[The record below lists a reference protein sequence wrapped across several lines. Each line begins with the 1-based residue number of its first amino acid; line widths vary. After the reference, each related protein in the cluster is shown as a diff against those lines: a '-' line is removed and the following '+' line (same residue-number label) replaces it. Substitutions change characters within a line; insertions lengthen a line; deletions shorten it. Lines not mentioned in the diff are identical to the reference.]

1 MQRLMKLGIN
11 NVVAVLQKTAMYA
24 IRVALAFLV
33 MLAVMSFDISVLIAA
48 LAGYSIGFLIFGS
61 QVSGQPNIEPHKDS
75 TDRHL
80 LNC

>member
-1 MQRLMKLGIN
+1 MQRLMKLGVNI
-11 NVVAVLQKTAMYA
+11 VVAGLQKTAMCA
-24 IRVALAFLV
+24 ITVALAFLV
-33 MLAVMSFDISVLIAA
+33 ILAVISFDISVLLAA

-61 QVSGQPNIEPHKDS
+61 QVFRQPNIEPHQDS